1 MSKGFVDLSTKILDT
16 KTLKREINI
25 KSVLQYF
32 NIEVENNKCLCP
44 FHDDKNPS
52 MLVNDE
58 SVHCFACGEGF
69 DLFSFVQRKLD
80 LTFVQAKTWLSENK
94 DILPEVESSG
104 KKRTRGGYRGPVFQE
119 LVEYYH
125 SCLMDEHRDIL
136 HTKRLLTD
144 ETIDKNLIGW
154 RPDFKAFSLPY
165 WSGEPGNSEIAILQ
179 FRLTDKTPEDV
190 FERTNGSK
198 FIGLSGH
205 NKPYLLNK
213 HLLNGKW
220 AVMVF
225 GTFDGYLAAQDG
237 FPATTP
243 NGAGV
248 FSTENQKV
256 IKELQDNLRCIERL
270 YVVFDK
276 TESERPSVNKMLTN
290 IQCEKILCDF
300 PDGEWKDYGD
310 YRLHKTPA
318 DFLREVL
325 KWRLE

>member
-1 MSKGFVDLSTKILDT
+1 MSKGFADLSTKILDT

-80 LTFVQAKTWLSENK
+80 ITFKQAQTWLSENK
-94 DILPEVESSG
+94 DQLPAVESSG
-104 KKRTRGGYRGPVFQE
+104 TIRKRGEYRGPVFRE

-125 SCLMDEHRDIL
+125 SCLTNEHRDIL
-136 HTKRLLTD
+136 HSKRLLTD
-144 ETIDKNLIGW
+144 ETINRYKIGW
-154 RPDFKAFSLPY
+154 RPDFKAFSLPF
-165 WSGEPGNSEIAILQ
+165 WAGEPGYSEIPILQ
-179 FRLTDKTPEDV
+179 FRLTEDTPEQVTAHCSD
-190 FERTNGSK
+190 SK

-205 NKPYLLNK
+205 NKPYLINK
-213 HLLNGKW
+213 HLLTRDW

-225 GTFDGYLAAQDG
+225 GTFDGLLAGQDG
-237 FPATTP
+237 FPAVSP
-243 NGAGV
+243 NGASV
-248 FSTENQKV
+248 YCHK
-256 IKELQDNLRCIERL
+256 KWAAELNDHLKHVKRL

-276 TESERPSVNKMLTN
+276 TESERLSVNKMLNN
-290 IQCEKILCDF
+290 IQAERILCDF
-300 PDGEWKDYGD
+300 PDGPWKDYGD

-318 DFLREVL
+318 DFMREVL
-325 KWRLE
+325 KWELT